1 MGEGGHLHFVTI
13 FSFSDGN
20 SFKYAELG
28 AMEEDS
34 LASIQTLDIVRQSQ
48 SKLSSFNTFNAD
60 LNTRNIT
67 AALHKIANMAKCK
80 ESVPNPLP
88 IKTLDPIQ
96 ILHCVNI

>member
-34 LASIQTLDIVRQSQ
+34 LASIQTLDNVRQSQ
-48 SKLSSFNTFNAD
+48 SKFEIVKFLI
-60 LNTRNIT
+60 L
-67 AALHKIANMAKCK
+67 L
-80 ESVPNPLP
+80 
-88 IKTLDPIQ
+88 TLAT
-96 ILHCVNI
+96 

>member
-1 MGEGGHLHFVTI
+1 MHFVTI

-20 SFKYAELG
+20 SFKYVELG

-48 SKLSSFNTFNAD
+48 SKLSSFNTFNTVWSP
-60 LNTRNIT
+60 LHVT
-67 AALHKIANMAKCK
+67 ATLHKIANMAKCK
-80 ESVPNPLP
+80 ESVPTPSP